1 MRKILLV
8 GGNMLILVIMML
20 GVVIGMKLNLKKTL
34 KVNGV
39 LQIVLTGIL
48 IFIMGVSLGSR
59 ENFFNELAELG
70 WKSVLYML
78 SAVAGS
84 ILIVY
89 GLTKVFMKSKEDAEI

>member
-1 MRKILLV
+1 
-8 GGNMLILVIMML
+8 MLILVIMML

-39 LQIVLTGIL
+39 IQIVLTGIL

>member
-1 MRKILLV
+1 
-8 GGNMLILVIMML
+8 MLILVIMML
-20 GVVIGMKLNLKKTL
+20 GVIIGMKLNLKKTL

-48 IFIMGVSLGSR
+48 IFIMGVSLRSR

-84 ILIVY
+84 TLIVY
-89 GLTKVFMKSKEDAEI
+89 GLTKVFMKSKEDKEI

>member
-1 MRKILLV
+1 
-8 GGNMLILVIMML
+8 MLILVIMML
-20 GVVIGMKLNLKKTL
+20 GVIIGMKLNLKKTL
-34 KVNGV
+34 NGV

-84 ILIVY
+84 TLIVY
-89 GLTKVFMKSKEDAEI
+89 GLTKVFMKSKEDKEI

>member
-20 GVVIGMKLNLKKTL
+20 GVIIGMKLNLKKTL

-48 IFIMGVSLGSR
+48 ILLWESR
-59 ENFFNELAELG
+59 LEAEKTFLMNWQNLAG
-70 WKSVLYML
+70 RVC
-78 SAVAGS
+78 S
-84 ILIVY
+84 ICCLRWQD
-89 GLTKVFMKSKEDAEI
+89 LL

>member
-1 MRKILLV
+1 
-8 GGNMLILVIMML
+8 MLILVIMML
-20 GVVIGMKLNLKKTL
+20 GVIIGMKLNLKKTL

-70 WKSVLYML
+70 
-78 SAVAGS
+78 
-84 ILIVY
+84 
-89 GLTKVFMKSKEDAEI
+89 

>member
-1 MRKILLV
+1 
-8 GGNMLILVIMML
+8 
-20 GVVIGMKLNLKKTL
+20 MKLNLKKTL

-39 LQIVLTGIL
+39 LQIVLTRNL

-78 SAVAGS
+78 SAVAGVLAFDRLWTYES
-84 ILIVY
+84 IY
-89 GLTKVFMKSKEDAEI
+89 EK

>member
-1 MRKILLV
+1 
-8 GGNMLILVIMML
+8 MLILVIMML
-20 GVVIGMKLNLKKTL
+20 GVVIGMKLNL

>member
-1 MRKILLV
+1 
-8 GGNMLILVIMML
+8 MLILVIMML

-70 WKSVLYML
+70 
-78 SAVAGS
+78 
-84 ILIVY
+84 
-89 GLTKVFMKSKEDAEI
+89 

>member
-1 MRKILLV
+1 
-8 GGNMLILVIMML
+8 MLILVIMML
-20 GVVIGMKLNLKKTL
+20 GVIIGMKLNLKKTL

-48 IFIMGVSLGSR
+48 IF
-59 ENFFNELAELG
+59 NELAELG

-84 ILIVY
+84 TLIVY
-89 GLTKVFMKSKEDAEI
+89 GLTKVFMKSKEDKEI

>member
-1 MRKILLV
+1 
-8 GGNMLILVIMML
+8 MLILVIMML

-59 ENFFNELAELG
+59 ENF
-70 WKSVLYML
+70 
-78 SAVAGS
+78 
-84 ILIVY
+84 Y

>member
-1 MRKILLV
+1 
-8 GGNMLILVIMML
+8 MLILVIMML
-20 GVVIGMKLNLKKTL
+20 GVIIGMKLNLKKTL

-48 IFIMGVSLGSR
+48 IFMGVSLGSR

-84 ILIVY
+84 TLIVY
-89 GLTKVFMKSKEDAEI
+89 GLTKVFMKSKEDKEI

>member
-20 GVVIGMKLNLKKTL
+20 GVIIGMKLNLKKTL

-59 ENFFNELAELG
+59 ENFF
-70 WKSVLYML
+70 
-78 SAVAGS
+78 
-84 ILIVY
+84 
-89 GLTKVFMKSKEDAEI
+89 

>member
-20 GVVIGMKLNLKKTL
+20 GVIIGMKLNLKKTL

-59 ENFFNELAELG
+59 ENFLMNWQNLAG
-70 WKSVLYML
+70 RVC
-78 SAVAGS
+78 S
-84 ILIVY
+84 ICCLRWQD
-89 GLTKVFMKSKEDAEI
+89 LL